1 MLILTRKLGESI
13 TIGDDIK
20 VSVLGIRG
28 RQVRLGI
35 EAPTKV
41 VVHREEIYVKIQAEN
56 RKASGTIKGDLLGM
70 VNMIKGKIKSNPKP
84 PKSSAVEYKES
95 PAKRRPDKPDRSEAN
110 DSGNDSV

>member
-35 EAPTKV
+35 EAPAKV
-41 VVHREEIYVKIQAEN
+41 VVHREEIYVKIQEEN
-56 RKASGTIKGDLLGM
+56 RKASKTMKGDLLDV
-70 VNMIKGKIKSNPKP
+70 VNAIKGRIKGGKDSQPAKID
-84 PKSSAVEYKES
+84 YKEN
-95 PAKRRPDKPDRSEAN
+95 PPNRRGEGGADQDNGGQSIRK
-110 DSGNDSV
+110 